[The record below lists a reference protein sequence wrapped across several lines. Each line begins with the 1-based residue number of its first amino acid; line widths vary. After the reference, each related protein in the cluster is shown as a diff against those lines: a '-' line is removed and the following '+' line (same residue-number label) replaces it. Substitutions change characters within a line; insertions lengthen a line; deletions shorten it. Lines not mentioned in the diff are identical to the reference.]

1 MIKKI
6 LVTTLLLFLA
16 FQYDAQ
22 NIVLAP
28 EVISSQ
34 GQHFQNAQFE
44 ISWTVGEMS
53 AVSTLSSGNNIFTQ
67 GFHQPDKFT
76 IAFTEDMMAAWSAG
90 LYPNPADAYVT
101 LSLNAVNNEEM
112 VVEIL
117 DAAGK
122 LVRSPRKLQ
131 VFPGQQKIDFPL
143 TDFASGI
150 YLLRLTTV
158 DGKRQRSYR
167 FNKSHS

>member
-1 MIKKI
+1 MIKKF
-6 LVTTLLLFLA
+6 LVTTLLLFSA
-16 FQYDAQ
+16 FQSDAQ

-28 EVISSQ
+28 QVISSQ

-44 ISWTVGEMS
+44 LSWTIGEMS
-53 AVSTLSSGNNIFTQ
+53 AVSTISSGNSTFTQ

-76 IAFTEDMMAAWSAG
+76 IAFTEDLMSTWSAG

-101 LSLNAVNNEEM
+101 LSLNAVNNTEM

-122 LVRSPRKLQ
+122 LVRSPQMLQ
-131 VFPGQQKIDFPL
+131 VFPGQQQIDFPL
-143 TDFASGI
+143 TDFSSGI

-158 DGKRQRSYR
+158 DGKYQRSYR

>member
-1 MIKKI
+1 MIKEI
-6 LVTTLLLFLA
+6 LLTLLILFSA
-16 FQYDAQ
+16 FQHNAQ

-28 EVISSQ
+28 QVLSSQ

-44 ISWTVGEMS
+44 LSWTVGEMA
-53 AVSTLSSGNNIFTQ
+53 AVSTISSGNNIFTQ

-76 IAFTEDMMAAWSAG
+76 IAFTEDLMATWSAG
-90 LYPNPADAYVT
+90 LYPNPADEYVT
-101 LSLNAVNNEEM
+101 LSLLAANNEEL

-122 LVRSPRKLQ
+122 LVRSPQKLQ
-131 VFPGQQKIDFPL
+131 VPPGQQQINFPL
-143 TDFASGI
+143 SDLACGI
-150 YLLRLTTV
+150 YLLRLTTAN
-158 DGKRQRSYR
+158 GKYQRSYR

>member
-1 MIKKI
+1 MIKRI
-6 LVTTLLLFLA
+6 IYSTLFLFVA
-16 FQYDAQ
+16 IEAASQ

-28 EVISSQ
+28 QVIASQ

-44 ISWTVGEMS
+44 LSWTIGEMS
-53 AVSTLSSGNNIFTQ
+53 AVSTISGGNNTFTQ

-76 IAFTEDMMAAWSAG
+76 IAFTEDLMASWSAG
-90 LYPNPADAYVT
+90 LYPNPADEHVT
-101 LSLNAVNNEEM
+101 LSLNAINNEEM

-122 LVRSPRKLQ
+122 LVRSAQKLQ
-131 VFPGQQKIDFPL
+131 VLAGQQQIDFPL
-143 TDFASGI
+143 TDMASGI
-150 YLLRLTTV
+150 YLLRLTTA
-158 DGKRQRSYR
+158 DGKYQRTYR

>member
-1 MIKKI
+1 
-6 LVTTLLLFLA
+6 
-16 FQYDAQ
+16 
-22 NIVLAP
+22 
-28 EVISSQ
+28 
-34 GQHFQNAQFE
+34 
-44 ISWTVGEMS
+44 
-53 AVSTLSSGNNIFTQ
+53 
-67 GFHQPDKFT
+67 
-76 IAFTEDMMAAWSAG
+76 MMAAWSAG

-122 LVRSPRKLQ
+122 LVRSPRKLL
-131 VFPGQQKIDFPL
+131 VFPGQQQIDFPL

-158 DGKRQRSYR
+158 NGKHQRSYR
-167 FNKSHS
+167 FNKSPS

>member
-6 LVTTLLLFLA
+6 LSSTLVLFAA
-16 FQYDAQ
+16 FEAGAQ
-22 NIVLAP
+22 NIIFAP
-28 EVISSQ
+28 QVIASQ

-44 ISWTVGEMS
+44 LSWTIGEMS
-53 AVSTLSSGNNIFTQ
+53 AVSTISGGNNTFTQ

-76 IAFTEDMMAAWSAG
+76 IAFTEDLMASWSAG
-90 LYPNPADAYVT
+90 LYPNPADEQVT
-101 LSLNAVNNEEM
+101 LSLNAINNEEM

-122 LVRSPRKLQ
+122 LVRSAQKLQ
-131 VFPGQQKIDFPL
+131 VLPGQQQIDFPL
-143 TDFASGI
+143 TDMASGI
-150 YLLRLTTV
+150 YLLRLTTA
-158 DGKRQRSYR
+158 DGKYQRTYR

>member
-76 IAFTEDMMAAWSAG
+76 IAFTEDMMTAWSAG

-131 VFPGQQKIDFPL
+131 VLPGQQQIDFPL
-143 TDFASGI
+143 TDFANGI

-158 DGKRQRSYR
+158 NGKHQRSYR